1 MTVCPACGSNRVFR
15 SKSRNA
21 FERFRR
27 QFTVKRPYRCHACG
41 WRGWAADGAQ
51 AVSPEDVIDA
61 ATPAPDLSAID
72 AALEESRKKPDG

>member
-1 MTVCPACGSNRVFR
+1 MTVCPACGSKRVFR
-15 SKSRNA
+15 SKTRSV

-27 QFTVKRPYRCHACG
+27 QFTIKRPYRCHGCA

-61 ATPAPDLSAID
+61 ATPPPDLSAID
-72 AALEESRKKPDG
+72 TALDEQAKK